1 MCLLIVHA
9 VICDLHGLLLVTGT
23 GLDVGPAWQWAVVLY
38 PAWVLPE
45 WHLPSHSA
53 QPGSCQD
60 SPGSFNI
67 GVDAKGRS
75 CTRQRRGHPCQLDGM
90 VGTHASTMVHYRCA
104 VLSFPST
111 NEPVCV
117 QGVPQAMGDGELPYL
132 PGASN
137 MIVGPT
143 TCVVISTYA
152 RNEP

>member
-1 MCLLIVHA
+1 MVVQSLMPMPSRWTGDATGLSCWSHLSSYVVCLLIVHA
-9 VICDLHGLLLVTGT
+9 VICDLHGMLLVTGT
-23 GLDVGPAWQWAVVLY
+23 GLDVGPARQWAVVLH

-90 VGTHASTMVHYRCA
+90 VGTHASTTVHYLILPVLPMNPCARCA
-104 VLSFPST
+104 T
-111 NEPVCV
+111 
-117 QGVPQAMGDGELPYL
+117 
-132 PGASN
+132 SN
-137 MIVGPT
+137 G
-143 TCVVISTYA
+143 
-152 RNEP
+152 